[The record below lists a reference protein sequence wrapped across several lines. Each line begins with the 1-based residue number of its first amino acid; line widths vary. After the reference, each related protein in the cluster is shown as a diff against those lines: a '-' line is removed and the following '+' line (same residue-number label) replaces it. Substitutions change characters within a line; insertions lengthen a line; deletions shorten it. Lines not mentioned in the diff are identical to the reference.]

1 MEMLQT
7 LPTDKT
13 IESDDESD
21 DDSEILGTSGLINL
35 GNTCYMNSIIQ
46 CLSNCD
52 DFRTFIIG
60 DHLIPNLIN
69 NETEYYLADQLINN
83 SLSFHLRKIFINI
96 WNSSFYSFR
105 PISFRKLFGKKIEVF
120 QNSNQH
126 DSQEALLCILDT
138 INDELAI
145 DSNIIP
151 KYKNLNFDCLEH
163 LYQNED
169 DNITNILTIIKS
181 NIKDYL
187 NYKSFQDFKATHKK
201 FSIINHLFEGRTV
214 TQLKCSVTNGIK
226 TNFESFF
233 YFTLSLPN
241 DDNDTNEL
249 ISSEDLY
256 SSDNSHSSQLT
267 SEEHSTSKNSDSEE
281 DNDKDNDKEDSE
293 EEDEEDEEDSEDK
306 DYDSEDKDDDSEDKD
321 DDSEDKD
328 DDSEEPESDNESSDE
343 DKVYNI
349 DRIKLLLGKQKK
361 EKEYNL
367 YDLLDNYII
376 PEYLVGDNKWNSP
389 YAQTR
394 VDAEKLNLI
403 WETPKIL
410 IFLLKRFEYSYTGAK
425 KLNNIINFPI
435 DNLDITKYLHP
446 NHVSKYT
453 KYSLFAINNHTNFNN
468 FGFNG
473 ISFGH
478 YYSYCKNYTDN
489 KWYKF
494 DDENVTEINESNI
507 ITNNAYMLFYKAIE

>member
-7 LPTDKT
+7 LPTDT
-13 IESDDESD
+13 TIIESDDDSD
-21 DDSEILGTSGLINL
+21 NDSEILGTSGLINL

-52 DFRTFIIG
+52 EFRTFIIG
-60 DHLIPNLIN
+60 DNLISNLIN
-69 NETEYYLADQLINN
+69 NETEYNLADQLINN

-138 INDELAI
+138 INDELSI
-145 DSNIIP
+145 DSNIVP

-163 LYQNED
+163 LYKNED
-169 DNITNILTIIKS
+169 DNIDSILSIIKS
-181 NIKDYL
+181 NKQDYL
-187 NYKSFQDFKATHKK
+187 NYKSYKDFKSAHKK
-201 FSIINHLFEGRTV
+201 FSIINHLFEGRTIS
-214 TQLKCSVTNGIK
+214 QLKCSITNGIK

-233 YFTLSLPN
+233 YFTLSIPNNGTELSSSDDNEYLTDSSQSDSEKQTDENSKTSDKSENDDEDDNDDDEEEEEEEDNDDDEDDEDDDN
-241 DDNDTNEL
+241 DDNDKKLNESNNGDD
-249 ISSEDLY
+249 SS
-256 SSDNSHSSQLT
+256 
-267 SEEHSTSKNSDSEE
+267 
-281 DNDKDNDKEDSE
+281 
-293 EEDEEDEEDSEDK
+293 
-306 DYDSEDKDDDSEDKD
+306 DDDSSD
-321 DDSEDKD
+321 DDSSD
-328 DDSEEPESDNESSDE
+328 DESSD
-343 DKVYNI
+343 DKPYNI
-349 DRIKLLLGKQKK
+349 DRIKMLLGNQKEDHK
-361 EKEYNL
+361 FNL
-367 YDLLDNYII
+367 YNLLDNYIE
-376 PEYLVGDNKWNSP
+376 PEYLDGENKWNSP
-389 YAQTR
+389 YAKKL

-410 IFLLKRFEYSYTGAK
+410 IFLIKRFEYSYTGAK
-425 KLNNIINFPI
+425 KLNNVINFPI
-435 DNLDITKYLHP
+435 DNLDISKYLHP

-453 KYSLFAINNHTNFNN
+453 NYSLFAINNHTNFNN

-489 KWYKF
+489 KWYKY
-494 DDENVTEINESNI
+494 DDENVTEINESKI
-507 ITNNAYMLFYKAIE
+507 ITNSAYMLFYKAIQ